1 MTIAG
6 RIFLKAGRDGPV
18 RGGNPWI
25 FSQAI
30 ARVEPAAMK
39 AGDWVEVLDAGG
51 DTVGLGYYN
60 PATTIAVRM
69 LSFDAARRV
78 EVVGHGHRVDAGS
91 AAALN
96 AGSPAALHEG
106 SSAPVHEGSPVAL
119 NPGSAAVLRP
129 GDIIRH
135 RISRAVALR
144 QRIMPGDTDCY
155 RLINGDGDGLS
166 GVVVDRYGSVLVV
179 QLLTAGADRMRDG
192 IVDALTQIVAPR
204 SIIERSHGAVRKQEG
219 LGDHAALLAGAPPG
233 ETIAVEHGIQVAIDF
248 DRGQKTGAFLDQRDN
263 RAMVRDLAR
272 GSRVLD
278 AYCYAGGFTLAALTG
293 EARAVVAID
302 SSERA
307 LAMARRNL
315 ELNGY
320 RIEGNRG
327 DRVELVHGDVMRY
340 LADFAD
346 DGAAK
351 RFDVIVLDPPPLA
364 RSLKDVAHA
373 ARLYT
378 DLNAFA
384 MRALAP
390 GGYLVTFSCSIHF
403 GGEDFVRAVRIAQT
417 KSGRKLQM
425 LARLGPGADHPVLL
439 GHAEGEYLTGLLLAD
454 LQ

>member
-6 RIFLKAGRDGPV
+6 RIYLKAGRDGPV

-30 ARVEPAAMK
+30 ARVEPAAIR

-60 PATTIAVRM
+60 PATTIALRM
-69 LSFDAARRV
+69 LSFDAPRRIDFDAPRRA
-78 EVVGHGHRVDAGS
+78 EVVEHGDRVDAGS
-91 AAALN
+91 
-96 AGSPAALHEG
+96 PAT
-106 SSAPVHEGSPVAL
+106 
-119 NPGSAAVLRP
+119 LRP
-129 GDIIRH
+129 SDIIRH
-135 RISRAVALR
+135 RISRAFVLR
-144 QRIMPGDTDCY
+144 QSIIRGDTDCY

-179 QLLTAGADRMRDG
+179 QLLTAGADRMRG
-192 IVDALTQIVAPR
+192 EIVDALNEIVAPR
-204 SIIERSHGAVRKQEG
+204 SIVERSHGAVRKQEG
-219 LGDHAALLAGAPPG
+219 LTDHAAVLSGVPPS
-233 ETIAVEHGIQVAIDF
+233 ETIAVEHGIRLAIDF
-248 DRGQKTGAFLDQRDN
+248 DHGQKTGAFLDQRDN

-278 AYCYAGGFTLAALTG
+278 AYCYAGGFTLAALAG
-293 EARAVVAID
+293 DARAVVAID

-320 RIEGNRG
+320 RTDGNRG

-340 LADFAD
+340 LGDFAD
-346 DGAAK
+346 TDASN

-364 RSLKDVAHA
+364 RSIKDIAHA

-403 GGEDFVRAVRIAQT
+403 RGEDFVRAVRIAQT

-425 LARLGPGADHPVLL
+425 LARLGPGPDHPVLL
-439 GHAEGEYLTGLLLAD
+439 GHAEGEYLTGVLLAE